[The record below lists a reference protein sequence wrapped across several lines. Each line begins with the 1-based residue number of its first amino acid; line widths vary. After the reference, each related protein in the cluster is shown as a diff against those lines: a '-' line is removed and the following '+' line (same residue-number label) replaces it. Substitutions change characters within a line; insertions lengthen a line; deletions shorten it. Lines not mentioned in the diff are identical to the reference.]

1 MRLVE
6 PFTYCRLLVLAIIV
20 SVSTGCSLSPNSTG
34 SGDGG
39 GSGGS
44 GAHRVSLTWKAS
56 TSNDV
61 VGYNVYRGT
70 IPGSYGL
77 LNSMNTGT
85 SYDDISVQ
93 NGQTYFYVVT
103 AINSAGA
110 ESSYSN
116 QTQAV
121 IP

>member
-1 MRLVE
+1 M
-6 PFTYCRLLVLAIIV
+6 LAIIV
-20 SVSTGCSLSPNSTG
+20 SVLTGCSLSPNSTG
-34 SGDGG
+34 GGDGG

-44 GAHRVSLTWKAS
+44 GAHRVSLTWQAS

-61 VGYNVYRGT
+61 VAYNVYRGT

-77 LNSMNTGT
+77 LNSMNAGT
-85 SYDDISVQ
+85 SYDDTSVQ

>member
-1 MRLVE
+1 
-6 PFTYCRLLVLAIIV
+6 
-20 SVSTGCSLSPNSTG
+20 
-34 SGDGG
+34 
-39 GSGGS
+39 
-44 GAHRVSLTWKAS
+44 
-56 TSNDV
+56 
-61 VGYNVYRGT
+61 VYRGT
-70 IPGSYGL
+70 VPGSYGL
-77 LNSMNTGT
+77 LNSMNAGT

-93 NGQTYFYVVT
+93 NGQTYYYVVT